1 MKELYNE
8 CRAEQNLESSDGS
21 LARYI
26 PLKQKLNTAAA
37 DFYKAVEKLES
48 TGVLVKSIE
57 DGLLDFPAQR
67 YGEEIWLCWKAGED
81 GVKFWHEKDSGFGGR
96 KPLEINDE
104 SLV

>member
-1 MKELYNE
+1 MDYLIFPIATTVRTILQCEGDL
-8 CRAEQNLESSDGS
+8 AVLEG
-21 LARYI
+21 RRGWREIY
-26 PLKQKLNTAAA
+26 
-37 DFYKAVEKLES
+37 
-48 TGVLVKSIE
+48 VKSIE